1 MRSPALF
8 LLATLLLPGCAL
20 LGRGAPRGPE
30 GHVPTE
36 DGGRVFYRFV
46 GSGPDTV
53 VVLHDGPALHMGAL
67 APDLAPLARRHVL
80 LLYDQR
86 GGGRSDSAAARRTG
100 GWTRDP
106 LLNTEQTRHLEALR
120 RHFGMERMT
129 LLGHGW
135 GAGLA
140 ALYATE
146 RPARV
151 DRLVLLS
158 PIPPSKEPYA
168 REAAARLRARMG
180 ASAGRTDSLAVA
192 MRMGEDVRGN
202 CRELFRIR
210 WRAMAATPG
219 AAGRI
224 RARPCDAPEEALRR
238 YPATAERAWGLLRS
252 WRWQPMLA
260 DVRARTLVVRGTDDP
275 APPEAAR
282 DWAASIPG
290 ARLLEIPGAG
300 AFPHAERPELF
311 FPELERFLAGAAEAD
326 TIPGG

>member
-1 MRSPALF
+1 MRTLF
-8 LLATLLLPGCAL
+8 LLLLATLFPGCAL
-20 LGRGAPRGPE
+20 LGRGSPRALE
-30 GHVPTE
+30 GFVPTE
-36 DGGRVFYRFV
+36 DGGRIFYRFV
-46 GSGPDTV
+46 GTGTDTV
-53 VVLHDGPALHMGAL
+53 VVLHDGPALHMGAV

-80 LLYDQR
+80 LFYDQR

-100 GWTRDP
+100 AWTRDP
-106 LLNTEQTRHLEALR
+106 LLNTEQTWQLEALR

-140 ALYATE
+140 ALYASE

-158 PIPPSKEPYA
+158 PIPPSKEPHA
-168 REAAARLRARMG
+168 RDAEARLRERLGAR
-180 ASAGRTDSLAVA
+180 AGRTDSLAVA
-192 MRMGEDVRGN
+192 LRMGEDVRRS

-210 WRAMAATPG
+210 WSAMAATPR
-219 AAGRI
+219 AARRI
-224 RARPCDAPEEALRR
+224 RARPCDAPEDALRR
-238 YPATAERAWGLLRS
+238 YPATAERAWGLLRT

-260 DVRARTLVVRGTDDP
+260 DVRARTLVVRGADDP
-275 APPEAAR
+275 APLEAAR
-282 DWAASIPG
+282 DWTASIPG

-311 FPELERFLAGAAEAD
+311 FPELERFL
-326 TIPGG
+326 GGGS